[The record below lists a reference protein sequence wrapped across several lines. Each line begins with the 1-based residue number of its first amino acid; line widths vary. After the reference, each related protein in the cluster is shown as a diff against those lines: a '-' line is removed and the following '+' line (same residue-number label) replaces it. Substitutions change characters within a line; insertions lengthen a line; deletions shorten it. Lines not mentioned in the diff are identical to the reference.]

1 MNLDQLAFL
10 WPWAFAVLPLPLA
23 VRYLLPRAE
32 QGPGGVLRVPF
43 YAAITAALGVPGAR
57 PGGGLGVLMAVL
69 AAVAW
74 ALLVAAAARPQLVGE
89 PIALPM
95 QGRDL
100 MLAVDISESMAEE
113 DMVVPARLL
122 PPAGTSS
129 SLWGV
134 GNRAVD
140 RLTAVKAVAGDFI
153 ERRAG
158 DRIGLILFGTQ
169 AYQQAPLTFDRPTVR
184 TLLFE
189 SEVGLAGKATAIGD
203 AIGLAVKRLRDDAA
217 TDRVLILL
225 TDGANTAGSIEPR
238 KAAELA
244 AKEGVRI
251 YTIGV
256 GSEPRGAFGLSMG
269 GAQID
274 EPTLEA
280 IAEATGGRF
289 FRARDLRGLQA
300 IYSALDE
307 LEPQVSE
314 EQTYRPVEDLFQWPL
329 GAALLL
335 SALIGLWRIL
345 PGRSWRPGMA
355 EMPGMQ
361 EQFPASAPAATGPA
375 LEQSRRGGAPT
386 SGSSGTL

>member
-1 MNLDQLAFL
+1 
-10 WPWAFAVLPLPLA
+10 
-23 VRYLLPRAE
+23 
-32 QGPGGVLRVPF
+32 
-43 YAAITAALGVPGAR
+43 
-57 PGGGLGVLMAVL
+57 
-69 AAVAW
+69 
-74 ALLVAAAARPQLVGE
+74 VGE

-113 DMVVPARLL
+113 DMVL
-122 PPAGTSS
+122 
-129 SLWGV
+129 

-158 DRIGLILFGTQ
+158 DRVGLILFGTQ

-189 SEVGLAGKATAIGD
+189 AEVGLAGKATAIGD

-256 GSEPRGAFGLSMG
+256 GSEPRGAFGLSLG

-280 IAEATGGRF
+280 IAQATGGRF

-300 IYSALDE
+300 IYAALDE
-307 LEPQVSE
+307 LEPKVSD
-314 EQTYRPVEDLFQWPL
+314 EQTYRPVADLFQWPL
-329 GAALLL
+329 GAALLF

-345 PGRSWRPGMA
+345 PGGGGAFAAIGGHRQGSAGEA
-355 EMPGMQ
+355 
-361 EQFPASAPAATGPA
+361 ASAGGWPAGRPA
-375 LEQSRRGGAPT
+375 MADSAGKPAPT
-386 SGSSGTL
+386 IN

>member
-10 WPWAFAVLPLPLA
+10 WPWAFAALPLPLA
-23 VRYLLPRAE
+23 VRYLVPRAE
-32 QGPGGVLRVPF
+32 HGPGSALRVPF
-43 YAAITAALGVPGAR
+43 FAAITAALGAPSAR
-57 PGGGLGVLMAVL
+57 PGGGGWVLRAVL
-69 AAVAW
+69 AAAAW
-74 ALLVAAAARPQLVGE
+74 ALLVTAAARPQLFGE
-89 PIALPM
+89 PISLPM

-100 MLAVDISESMAEE
+100 MLAVDISESMTEE
-113 DMVVPARLL
+113 DMVI
-122 PPAGTSS
+122 
-129 SLWGV
+129 

-158 DRIGLILFGTQ
+158 DRVGLILFGTQ
-169 AYQQAPLTFDRPTVR
+169 AYQQAPLTFDRRTVR

-203 AIGLAVKRLRDDAA
+203 AIGLAVKRLRDQAA
-217 TDRVLILL
+217 ADRVLILL

-256 GSEPRGAFGLSMG
+256 GAEPRGAFGLSLG

-280 IAEATGGRF
+280 IAQATGGRF
-289 FRARDLRGLQA
+289 FRARDLRRLQA
-300 IYSALDE
+300 IYAALDE
-307 LEPQVSE
+307 LEPRVAD
-314 EQTYRPVEDLFQWPL
+314 EQSYRPVEDLFQWPL
-329 GAALLL
+329 GAALML
-335 SALIGLWRIL
+335 SALIGLSRAL
-345 PGRSWRPGMA
+345 PGGGGASGSAASARLLQRRTRPGGDA
-355 EMPGMQ
+355 APTG
-361 EQFPASAPAATGPA
+361 ASASTH
-375 LEQSRRGGAPT
+375 
-386 SGSSGTL
+386 

>member
-10 WPWAFAVLPLPLA
+10 WPWAFAVVPLPLA

-57 PGGGLGVLMAVL
+57 PGGGIGVLMAVL

-74 ALLVAAAARPQLVGE
+74 ALLVAAAARPQLVGA

-113 DMVVPARLL
+113 DMVL
-122 PPAGTSS
+122 
-129 SLWGV
+129 

-256 GSEPRGAFGLSMG
+256 GSEPRGAFGLSLG

-280 IAEATGGRF
+280 IAQATGGRF

-300 IYSALDE
+300 IYAALDA
-307 LEPQVSE
+307 LEPRVSD

-335 SALIGLWRIL
+335 SALVGLWRIL
-345 PGRSWRPGMA
+345 PGGSWRPGMA
-355 EMPGMQ
+355 DMPEMQ
-361 EQFPASAPAATGPA
+361 ERFPASAPAATALA

-386 SGSSGTL
+386 SGSSSTL